1 MANFCYRAIDG
12 RGRNAK
18 GMIEAGSQRLAV
30 SLLHE
35 RGLVPL
41 SVSPAASSGAASVV
55 AAVGA
60 RPGFRTCLMQ
70 RLRPI
75 SKAVVAGMA
84 RQLAT
89 LLRAGLPLDEALSAI
104 CAHGDDSA
112 LSGIVAHLRDRIL
125 SGGDLADGLAEFPR
139 VFSSTFVTM
148 VRAGE
153 ASGTLEIVVERFA
166 EHIEQQVALQRKVQ
180 ATLAY
185 PVLMLVVGTG
195 VVVFLLTFVI
205 PKVTRIFADMGRE
218 LPLPTRILLGV
229 SDTLR
234 AGWWVFPLLILLA
247 ALAVWRIRQSPEGR
261 RRIQRKI
268 LRCPGIRGVYRPLLV
283 GHMTRTLGMLL
294 KNGVS
299 LLKALRIVR
308 SAADN
313 PLMAEAV
320 QNMIDGVVCLSSFS
334 CGTDMDN
341 AVLFPPLARQMVAAG
356 ERSGQL
362 DEMLLWVA
370 GDCENRVAARLQML
384 TSLMEPVMILIL
396 GGLVGFVV
404 IAIIMP
410 IFEMSSLVG

>member
-18 GMIEAGSQRLAV
+18 GMIEAASQRLAV
-30 SLLHE
+30 SMLHE

-41 SVSPAASSGAASVV
+41 SVSATAISDNALGMPAP
-55 AAVGA
+55 A
-60 RPGFRTCLMQ
+60 RACSALRLRLMR
-70 RLRPI
+70 RLRPV
-75 SKAVVAGMA
+75 SRAAVAGMA

-89 LLRAGLPLDEALSAI
+89 LLRAGLPLDMALSAI

-166 EHIEQQVALQRKVQ
+166 EHMEQQVALQRKIQ

-185 PVLMLVVGTG
+185 PVLMLTVGTG

-218 LPLPTRILLGV
+218 LPLPTRILLSV

-234 AGWWVFPLLILLA
+234 AGWWLFPLLILLA
-247 ALAVWRIRQSPEGR
+247 VLVLWRMRQNPRGR
-261 RRIQRKI
+261 RRMQRCI
-268 LRCPGIRGVYRPLLV
+268 LRCPGIRGLYRSLMV

-299 LLKALRIVR
+299 LLKALHIAR
-308 SAADN
+308 SASDN
-313 PLMAEAV
+313 LLMAEAV
-320 QNMIDGVVCLSSFS
+320 QSMIDGIQAGRDLS
-334 CGTDMDN
+334 DYMDN
-341 AVLFPPLARQMVAAG
+341 HLLFPPLARQMVAAG

-362 DEMLLWVA
+362 GEMLLWVA
-370 GDCENRVAARLQML
+370 NDCENRVAARLQVL

-410 IFEMSSLVG
+410 IFEMSSLAG

>member
-70 RLRPI
+70 RLRPV

-320 QNMIDGVVCLSSFS
+320 QNMIDGVQAGRDLS
-334 CGTDMDN
+334 GYMDN

>member
-18 GMIEAGSQRLAV
+18 GMIEAASQRLAV

-41 SVSPAASSGAASVV
+41 SVSPAASSGAASV
-55 AAVGA
+55 AAAGS
-60 RPGFRTCLMQ
+60 RSGFRARLMQ
-70 RLRPI
+70 RLRPV
-75 SKAVVAGMA
+75 SKAAVAGMA

-112 LSGIVAHLRDRIL
+112 L

-185 PVLMLVVGTG
+185 PLLMLVVGTG

-268 LRCPGIRGVYRPLLV
+268 LRCPGIRGMYRPLLV

-299 LLKALRIVR
+299 LLKALHIVR

-313 PLMAEAV
+313 LLMAEAV
-320 QNMIDGVVCLSSFS
+320 QNMIDGVQAGRDLS
-334 CGTDMDN
+334 GYMDN
-341 AVLFPPLARQMVAAG
+341 TVLFPPLARQMVAAG

-362 DEMLLWVA
+362 GEMLLWVA